1 MKNKKGFTLVE
12 LLAVIA
18 ILGIIMTISVIAVTG
33 TIDRSSERAHET
45 LNSEIY
51 EAAKRCVVENI
62 EDFSIC
68 KSLNSLISN
77 GYLQNVDTSKI
88 SAEISIDTTNGNYK
102 YTITST
108 YKEPNEEKNEKN
120 TITRTY

>member
-1 MKNKKGFTLVE
+1 MENKKGFTLVE

-68 KSLNSLISN
+68 KSLNSLVNN
-77 GYLQNVDTSKI
+77 GYLQNVDENI
-88 SAEISIDTTNGNYK
+88 SATITISTDSNGNYK
-102 YTITST
+102 YTVAST
-108 YKEPNEEKNEKN
+108 YDGDRLTK
-120 TITRTY
+120 TY

>member
-1 MKNKKGFTLVE
+1 MKNKRGFTLVE

-33 TIDRSSERAHET
+33 TIDRSTSNAHET

-62 EDFSIC
+62 DNYNSIC
-68 KSLNSLISN
+68 TSSGSLVNN
-77 GYLQNVDTSKI
+77 GYLQNVDESKI
-88 SAEISIDTTNGNYK
+88 TATITISTDSNGNYK
-102 YTITST
+102 YTVEST
-108 YKEPNEEKNEKN
+108 YEGD
-120 TITRTY
+120 TITETY